1 MYESML
7 LPTDGNRDIAP
18 VVDHAVA
25 LAKLFDATLHVLHVV
40 DERAYL
46 TIPPDARDRI
56 RDILKADGESFTK
69 TIAERAINENITVH
83 RDLRWGDPA
92 TGILTAA
99 VEHDIDLIV
108 MGTHGRTG
116 YERYAL
122 GSVAERVVRSAPSP
136 SSRSQLE
143 IPASKPMTSKPHWLL
158 DPCPQKIPVLV
169 TARTTTRRKKPP
181 TATGQLLPPANNTPL
196 EDPSDQESDSGT
208 L

>member
-122 GSVAERVVRSAPSP
+122 GSVAERVVRSAP
-136 SSRSQLE
+136 
-143 IPASKPMTSKPHWLL
+143 
-158 DPCPQKIPVLV
+158 IPVLTV
-169 TARTTTRRKKPP
+169 AIGDTDQQTDDIQTALATRSVPPEDTGLDDRT
-181 TATGQLLPPANNTPL
+181 NHDTP
-196 EDPSDQESDSGT
+196 EETPHG
-208 L
+208 